1 MLEFDLW
8 RILDILFKKI
18 EVGERSKII
27 FRNLS
32 CRNSVD
38 SVTEIFLK
46 ILRAFM
52 QISKNFVQKY

>member
-18 EVGERSKII
+18 EVGEKLNII

-38 SVTEIFLK
+38 SVAEILSE
-46 ILRAFM
+46 ILRVFT
-52 QISKNFVQKY
+52 QYQKFWYRNT